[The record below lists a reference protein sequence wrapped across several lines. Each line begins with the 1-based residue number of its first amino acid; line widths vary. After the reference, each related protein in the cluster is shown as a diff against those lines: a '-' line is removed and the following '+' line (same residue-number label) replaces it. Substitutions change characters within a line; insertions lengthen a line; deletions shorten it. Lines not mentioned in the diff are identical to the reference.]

1 MKPAF
6 VISVSP
12 TAFEAIAPG
21 GNLEK
26 NFALLAELGFE
37 GVEIAVRDPALVSA
51 AKIQA
56 LAQKHGLA
64 IAAIGTGQA
73 LVDEGLCFC
82 DPVPAVRDWAIVRVR
97 RQLELGKLLSAKVI
111 IGLIRGRGGPGENL
125 EEGRRRML
133 EAMAELAAYAEEIS
147 APGLLFEP
155 INRYETRLYSSLQ
168 SGIALLRERR
178 WPRVELLADTFHMN
192 LEDRDLAGTL
202 VEAGSLLGHVH
213 LADSNRLA
221 PGQGHTEF
229 GPILAALKEIGYR
242 GWLSAEILPLPSPE
256 EAARLTMEFFRKKSL
271 NPKAPRHQG

>member
-1 MKPAF
+1 MKHAF

-21 GNLEK
+21 GDLEK
-26 NFALLAELGFE
+26 NFANLAELGFE

-56 LAQKHGLA
+56 LAQKNGLA
-64 IAAIGTGQA
+64 VAAIGTGQA
-73 LVDEGLCFC
+73 WVDEGLCFG
-82 DPVPAVRDWAIVRVR
+82 DPVPAVRDRAVERIR
-97 RQLELGKLLSAKVI
+97 RQLELGKTLSAKVI
-111 IGLIRGRGGPGENL
+111 IGLIRGRGGPGGNL
-125 EEGRRRML
+125 DESRKWML

-155 INRYETRLYSSLQ
+155 INRYETKLYSSLQ
-168 SGIALLRERR
+168 SGIALLREQR

-192 LEDRDLAGTL
+192 IEDRDLAGTL
-202 VEAGSLLGHVH
+202 REAGSLLGHVH

-229 GPILAALKEIGYR
+229 GPILAALKEIGYA
-242 GWLSAEILPLPSPE
+242 GWLSAEIMPWPTPE
-256 EAARLTMEFFRKKSL
+256 EAARLSMEFFKKEDL
-271 NPKAPRHQG
+271 NTKAPRPKG

>member
-21 GNLEK
+21 GDLEK
-26 NFALLAELGFE
+26 NFAYLAELGFE

-56 LAQKHGLA
+56 LAQKNGLA

-82 DPVPAVRDWAIVRVR
+82 DPVPAVRDRAIVRVR
-97 RQLELGKLLSAKVI
+97 RQLELGKMLSAKVI

-242 GWLSAEILPLPSPE
+242 GWLSAEILPWPTPE

-271 NPKAPRHQG
+271 NTKAPRHKG